1 MDFFCNDSVYA
12 FNINMRIMHF
22 VFSYCLKLLLF
33 TFTTLPSRNIKNPR
47 AYCLLLFGLML
58 TTTDNTATLPSHY
71 KLNLLN
77 DRERLNEDNEET
89 KEALVASFK
98 HQGIK
103 EEKALYSHRYD
114 TRQFLAFIKPTTDM
128 IHYIS
133 RNKKSANNIRLQ
145 HAYHYCIRAL
155 LDSAK
160 IRIFMIIQ

>member
-22 VFSYCLKLLLF
+22 CLLLLPKLLLF

-98 HQGIK
+98 HQGI
-103 EEKALYSHRYD
+103 EEAKALHSHRYD
-114 TRQFLAFIKPTTDM
+114 TRQFLAFIKTDHRYDKLHFRKNNQQTISDFSMQIM
-128 IHYIS
+128 IVSEHCS
-133 RNKKSANNIRLQ
+133 
-145 HAYHYCIRAL
+145 
-155 LDSAK
+155 
-160 IRIFMIIQ
+160 IQKRSEHL